1 MVFCTISVLPLACM
15 HNGALFCYVNI
26 IPAQFLHSVWRMG
39 RSHVVSS
46 CSVFSVLIIILYAE
60 LYIYLMSITIQTFL
74 RDSFFKIGN
83 FFAVFFFTLCI
94 IFFMGEVTL
103 ESRSLGQLLTI
114 LRARQSLTSIVA
126 STTCNNS
133 QNPKD
138 SNLHYAGPSIFR
150 TNTAFSLNDT
160 VWIKLRTIIQI
171 KTILTRVVV

>member
-1 MVFCTISVLPLACM
+1 M
-15 HNGALFCYVNI
+15 HNSALFCYVSI
-26 IPAQFLHSVWRMG
+26 IPAQFLHSAWRMG

-74 RDSFFKIGN
+74 RDSFFKNGN
-83 FFAVFFFTLCI
+83 FFALFFFTLCI

-114 LRARQSLTSIVA
+114 LRSRQSLTSIV
-126 STTCNNS
+126 CFHYLQQ

-138 SNLHYAGPSIFR
+138 SNLHYTGPSIFR
-150 TNTAFSLNDT
+150 TNTAFSLNNT
-160 VWIKLRTIIQI
+160 VWIKLRIIIQI